1 MQRKW
6 QPLAGYMSIVQTDVH
21 AGMRSILVDW
31 LVQVSLVRYTNHLT
45 HPLHMYGQSSL
56 VVTVTP

>member
-31 LVQVSLVRYTNHLT
+31 LVQVSLEDTQITLPTPYIC
-45 HPLHMYGQSSL
+45 
-56 VVTVTP
+56 TVSHH